1 MSLTTRFELEG
12 TRLYRPGDNPNKAY
26 PSVTAILGKTSSEAS
41 KKALATWG
49 LKNPGGLQAAA
60 ERGTAIHAACESYIR
75 GLPVELPDELQGF
88 WKGLSTHLDRYSEFL
103 WSEKPLQPQW
113 KFCTGQDGISRIW
126 SHRFAYCGCPDLIGI
141 RNGVLILGD
150 FKTSTGPYSRYY
162 PGKDRDPGLTFGG
175 WSKFRKCSLQLAAY
189 AIAAEETLG
198 LKIDAAQILVSTPDI
213 TQSFL
218 IHGDELKTQKFKW
231 LQRVRQYWEIVE
243 AEAQEAA
250 VSNSAPALLLE
261 LAGIKD
267 TKSVG
272 QELVLA

>member
-1 MSLTTRFELEG
+1 MSLTTRFEIEG
-12 TRLYRPGDNPNKAY
+12 TRFYRTGDNPDRAY
-26 PSVTAILGKTSSEAS
+26 PSVTAILSRTSSEAS

-49 LKNPGGLQAAA
+49 LRNPGGLQAAA

-75 GLPVELPDELQGF
+75 GLPVVLPPEYQGF
-88 WKGLSTHLDRYSEFL
+88 WDGLSTHLDRFNEFL

-113 KFCTGQDGISRIW
+113 KFCTGSDGISRIW
-126 SHRFAYCGCPDLIGI
+126 SHRYRYCGCPDIIGV

-162 PGKDRDPGLTFGG
+162 PAKDRDPSLTFGA
-175 WSKFRKCSLQLAAY
+175 WSKFRKCATQLAAY
-189 AIAAEETLG
+189 AIAAEETLD

-213 TQSFL
+213 TQSFF
-218 IHGDELKTQKFKW
+218 IHGDDLKLQKYKW
-231 LQRVRQYWEIVE
+231 LQKVRQFWELVE
-243 AEAQEAA
+243 AEAKEAA
-250 VSNSAPALLLE
+250 SSNSTPALHLE

-267 TKSVG
+267 NRTLG

>member
-1 MSLTTRFELEG
+1 MALVTRFEVEG
-12 TRLYRPGDNPNKAY
+12 TRFYRTGDNPNRAY

-41 KKALATWG
+41 KKALLSWG

-75 GLPVELPDELQGF
+75 GLPVELPPELHGF
-88 WKGLSTHLDRYSEFL
+88 WDGLSGHLDRYSDFL

-113 KFCTGQDGISRIW
+113 KFCTGEDGISRIW
-126 SHRFAYCGCPDLIGI
+126 SHRYAYCGCPDLIGI

-150 FKTSTGPYSRYY
+150 FKTSNGPYSRYY
-162 PGKDRDPGLTFGG
+162 PGKDRDPSLTFGA
-175 WSKFRKCSLQLAAY
+175 WSKYRKCSLQLAAY

-198 LKIDAAQILVSTPDI
+198 LKIDAAQILVSTPEI
-213 TQSFL
+213 TQSFF

-231 LQRVRQYWEIVE
+231 LQRVRAYWSIIE
-243 AEAQEAA
+243 AEAKEA
-250 VSNSAPALLLE
+250 VTPNSTPALHLE

-267 TKSVG
+267 HRIPG
-272 QELVLA
+272 PGLVLV